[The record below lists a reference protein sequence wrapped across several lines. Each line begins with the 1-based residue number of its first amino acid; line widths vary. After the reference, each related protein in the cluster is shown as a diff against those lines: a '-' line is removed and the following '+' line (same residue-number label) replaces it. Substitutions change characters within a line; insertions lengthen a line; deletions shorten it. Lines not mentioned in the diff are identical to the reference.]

1 MRPHYSHGSTFKQ
14 TLLLLLSVFISAPG
28 MAQEDGVFIEGEL
41 RHKKTREPLDNVTVT
56 VMAGDE
62 VFDQFEASARYSF
75 EVPFDADYVLM
86 FGVVDMVPQ
95 SVQVNASEVPEDVR
109 GGLDQLTWPV
119 MLFDYVEGFDMSV
132 VEEPLGIF
140 RYDDARESLEFDRSH
155 SSRMKG
161 LLDDEMDRLGNQGRD
176 QARNQIRY
184 EYAME
189 DAQKAEKK
197 GRWAVAKEEYEQ
209 ALSYKPNDPQA
220 TEGLER
226 ANRALNPEPTTSD
239 REDEQETDPAPEE
252 ESISEAPPTQEPTE
266 EPAQN
271 TERAAQNEAP
281 KAQTEVKKERS
292 EDTST
297 RAREPRGGASVLS
310 APSVPI
316 ATVSR
321 QELSDAEDAEE
332 YYRQALIAE
341 RQARITQVQNEQ
353 RRARDVQDDIR
364 INAEDA
370 AASAWTDAVEFHRDF
385 ERIEEELRIE
395 SARLGRA
402 FDLQKFELVQSE
414 VERQRAVDEELRT
427 ESLNVEL
434 VKEAKR
440 VRPERAFLS
449 AEDRDIPHGV
459 TQTVDEIQNGKVITR
474 IVRVG
479 DVVNRYRKVIMKTG
493 TFYYRGDRSITKTEW
508 ELETNLTR

>member
-1 MRPHYSHGSTFKQ
+1 M
-14 TLLLLLSVFISAPG
+14 
-28 MAQEDGVFIEGEL
+28 
-41 RHKKTREPLDNVTVT
+41 
-56 VMAGDE
+56 
-62 VFDQFEASARYSF
+62 
-75 EVPFDADYVLM
+75 
-86 FGVVDMVPQ
+86 
-95 SVQVNASEVPEDVR
+95 
-109 GGLDQLTWPV
+109 
-119 MLFDYVEGFDMSV
+119 
-132 VEEPLGIF
+132 
-140 RYDDARESLEFDRSH
+140 
-155 SSRMKG
+155 
-161 LLDDEMDRLGNQGRD
+161 
-176 QARNQIRY
+176 
-184 EYAME
+184 
-189 DAQKAEKK
+189 
-197 GRWAVAKEEYEQ
+197 
-209 ALSYKPNDPQA
+209 
-220 TEGLER
+220 
-226 ANRALNPEPTTSD
+226 NPDPTTSD

-266 EPAQN
+266 EPTQK

-434 VKEAKR
+434 VKGQEGAPR
-440 VRPERAFLS
+440 ASFSERRRP
-449 AEDRDIPHGV
+449 
-459 TQTVDEIQNGKVITR
+459 
-474 IVRVG
+474 
-479 DVVNRYRKVIMKTG
+479 
-493 TFYYRGDRSITKTEW
+493 
-508 ELETNLTR
+508 

>member
-1 MRPHYSHGSTFKQ
+1 M
-14 TLLLLLSVFISAPG
+14 
-28 MAQEDGVFIEGEL
+28 
-41 RHKKTREPLDNVTVT
+41 
-56 VMAGDE
+56 
-62 VFDQFEASARYSF
+62 
-75 EVPFDADYVLM
+75 
-86 FGVVDMVPQ
+86 
-95 SVQVNASEVPEDVR
+95 
-109 GGLDQLTWPV
+109 
-119 MLFDYVEGFDMSV
+119 
-132 VEEPLGIF
+132 
-140 RYDDARESLEFDRSH
+140 
-155 SSRMKG
+155 
-161 LLDDEMDRLGNQGRD
+161 
-176 QARNQIRY
+176 
-184 EYAME
+184 
-189 DAQKAEKK
+189 
-197 GRWAVAKEEYEQ
+197 
-209 ALSYKPNDPQA
+209 
-220 TEGLER
+220 
-226 ANRALNPEPTTSD
+226 
-239 REDEQETDPAPEE
+239 
-252 ESISEAPPTQEPTE
+252 
-266 EPAQN
+266 
-271 TERAAQNEAP
+271 
-281 KAQTEVKKERS
+281 
-292 EDTST
+292 
-297 RAREPRGGASVLS
+297 LS